1 MKKLVRHIVI
11 VVCIALLSAC
21 GGSPQSPPTGSVIKA
36 VIKPTSL
43 TAGQNVAGIEMAITL
58 PIGVAPPLKADGTA
72 DPAATV
78 EITSSAAANQ
88 TLPGATY
95 TPATAAAPG
104 QLAISAI
111 VAAGFTS
118 TDQITIHHLKQ
129 LYSKVYRNA
138 HAWLGNRQEFALDG
152 IRWLNHSKLE
162 RQHTFQVFQQYPVSN
177 HDIRY
182 HRTFYQEREQY
193 PSSIP
198 FYPSV
203 NQQDPSR

>member
-11 VVCIALLSAC
+11 LVCISLLSAC
-21 GGSPQSPPTGSVIKA
+21 GGASQPPPTGSVIKA

-43 TAGQNVAGIEMAITL
+43 TAGQNVAGIELAITL

-111 VAAGFTS
+111 VAAGFKS
-118 TDQITIHHLKQ
+118 TDQITIH
-129 LYSKVYRNA
+129 
-138 HAWLGNRQEFALDG
+138 
-152 IRWLNHSKLE
+152 LNVSAGA
-162 RQHTFQVFQQYPVSN
+162 FPVESDFRLLSFRAF
-177 HDIRY
+177 DINGAPV
-182 HRTFYQEREQY
+182 TGLSPTLTTTIQ
-193 PSSIP
+193 
-198 FYPSV
+198 
-203 NQQDPSR
+203 